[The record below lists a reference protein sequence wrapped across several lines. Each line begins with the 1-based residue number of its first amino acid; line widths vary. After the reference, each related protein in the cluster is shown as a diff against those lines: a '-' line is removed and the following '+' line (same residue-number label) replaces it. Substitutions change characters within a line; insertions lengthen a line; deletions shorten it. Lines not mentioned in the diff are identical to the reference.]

1 MKLEKIFSFR
11 IIISLILII
20 LLLYSGYWLVVSNIL
35 KKTISDELNKNDY
48 INFKDLNIS
57 GFPNQI
63 QTNIHKFRILDSMS
77 SNEILQSDLIKVSMH
92 PFDFSKIA
100 LKSDIINILINNDAL
115 TLNVALDKSLSLLS
129 IDNSGYINI
138 NLAIEDIIV
147 LGNEINIASLE
158 QIHIKLNETSFKNF
172 KINSKINFARLET
185 IEYQDVSIKIDGNL
199 KLNNNAFDGNLNLL
213 VKELKLNEEIFNIP
227 LTIKKNQVIFLF
239 MNVFDLNR
247 ILSFL

>member
-1 MKLEKIFSFR
+1 R

-35 KKTISDELNKNDY
+35 KKTISNELNKNDY
-48 INFKDLNIS
+48 INFKDLSIS
-57 GFPNQI
+57 GFPTQI
-63 QTNIHKFRILDSMS
+63 QTNIHKFKILDSMS
-77 SNEILQSDLIKVSMH
+77 SNEILESDLIKVSMH
-92 PFDFSKIA
+92 PFDSSKIA
-100 LKSDIINILINNDAL
+100 LKSDITNILINNDAL

-185 IEYQDVSIKIDGNL
+185 LESQDVSIKIDGNL
-199 KLNNNAFDGNLNLL
+199 KLNNNAFDGNLNLS

-239 MNVFDLNR
+239 MNIFDLNR

>member
-48 INFKDLNIS
+48 INFKDLSIS
-57 GFPNQI
+57 GFPTQI
-63 QTNIHKFRILDSMS
+63 QTNIHKFKILDSMS
-77 SNEILQSDLIKVSMH
+77 SNEILESDLIKVSMH
-92 PFDFSKIA
+92 PFDSSKIA

-185 IEYQDVSIKIDGNL
+185 LESQDVSIKIDGNL
-199 KLNNNAFDGNLNLL
+199 KLNNNAFDGNLNLSL
-213 VKELKLNEEIFNIP
+213 KELKLNEEIFNIP
-227 LTIKKNQVIFLF
+227 LTIKRNQVIFLF

>member
-35 KKTISDELNKNDY
+35 KKTISNELNKNDY
-48 INFKDLNIS
+48 INFKDLSIS
-57 GFPNQI
+57 GFPTQI
-63 QTNIHKFRILDSMS
+63 QTNIHKFKILDSMS
-77 SNEILQSDLIKVSMH
+77 SNEILESDLIKVSMH
-92 PFDFSKIA
+92 PFDSSKIA
-100 LKSDIINILINNDAL
+100 LKSDITNILINNDAL

-185 IEYQDVSIKIDGNL
+185 LESQDVSIKIDGNL
-199 KLNNNAFDGNLNLL
+199 KLNNNAFDGNLNLS

>member
-48 INFKDLNIS
+48 INFKDLSIS
-57 GFPNQI
+57 GFPTQI
-63 QTNIHKFRILDSMS
+63 QTNIHKFKILDSMS
-77 SNEILQSDLIKVSMH
+77 SNEILESDLIKVSMH
-92 PFDFSKIA
+92 PFDSSKIA

-115 TLNVALDKSLSLLS
+115 TLDVALDKSLSLLS

-185 IEYQDVSIKIDGNL
+185 LESQDVSIKIDGNL
-199 KLNNNAFDGNLNLL
+199 KLNNNAFDGNLNLS

>member
-20 LLLYSGYWLVVSNIL
+20 LLLYSGYWLVISNIL

-48 INFKDLNIS
+48 INFKDLSIS
-57 GFPNQI
+57 GFPTQI
-63 QTNIHKFRILDSMS
+63 QTNIHKFKILDSMS

-92 PFDFSKIA
+92 PFDSSKIA
-100 LKSDIINILINNDAL
+100 LKSDITNILINNDAL

-185 IEYQDVSIKIDGNL
+185 LESQDVSIKIDGNL
-199 KLNNNAFDGNLNLL
+199 KLNNNAFDGNLNLS

-227 LTIKKNQVIFLF
+227 LTIKRNQVIFLF

>member
-48 INFKDLNIS
+48 INFKDLSIS
-57 GFPNQI
+57 GFPTQI
-63 QTNIHKFRILDSMS
+63 QTNIHKFKILDSMS
-77 SNEILQSDLIKVSMH
+77 SNEILESDLIKVSMH
-92 PFDFSKIA
+92 PFDSSKIA

-138 NLAIEDIIV
+138 NLAIEDITV

-185 IEYQDVSIKIDGNL
+185 LESQDVSIKIDGNL
-199 KLNNNAFDGNLNLL
+199 KLNNNAFDGNLNLS

>member
-48 INFKDLNIS
+48 INFKDLSIS
-57 GFPNQI
+57 GFPTQI
-63 QTNIHKFRILDSMS
+63 QTNIQKFKILDSMS
-77 SNEILQSDLIKVSMH
+77 SNEILKSDLIKVSMH

-185 IEYQDVSIKIDGNL
+185 LASQDVSIKIDGNL
-199 KLNNNAFDGNLNLL
+199 KLNNNAFDGNLNLS

>member
-48 INFKDLNIS
+48 INFKDLSIS
-57 GFPNQI
+57 GFPTQI
-63 QTNIHKFRILDSMS
+63 QTNIHKFKILDSMS
-77 SNEILQSDLIKVSMH
+77 SNEILESDLIKVSMH
-92 PFDFSKIA
+92 PFDSSKIA

-138 NLAIEDIIV
+138 NLAIEDVIV

-185 IEYQDVSIKIDGNL
+185 LESQDVSIKIDGNL
-199 KLNNNAFDGNLNLL
+199 KLNNNAFDGNLNLS

>member
-48 INFKDLNIS
+48 INFKDLSIS
-57 GFPNQI
+57 GFPTQI
-63 QTNIHKFRILDSMS
+63 QTNIHKFKILDSMS

-185 IEYQDVSIKIDGNL
+185 LESQDVSIKIDGNL
-199 KLNNNAFDGNLNLL
+199 KLNNNAFDGNLNLS

>member
-35 KKTISDELNKNDY
+35 KKTISNELNKNDY
-48 INFKDLNIS
+48 INFKDLSIS
-57 GFPNQI
+57 GFPTQI
-63 QTNIHKFRILDSMS
+63 QTNIHKFKILDSMG
-77 SNEILQSDLIKVSMH
+77 SNEILESDLIKVSMH
-92 PFDFSKIA
+92 PFDSSKIA

-185 IEYQDVSIKIDGNL
+185 LESQDVSIKIDGNL
-199 KLNNNAFDGNLNLL
+199 KLNNNAFDGNLNLS

>member
-35 KKTISDELNKNDY
+35 KKTISNELNKNDY
-48 INFKDLNIS
+48 INFKDLSIS
-57 GFPNQI
+57 GFPTQI
-63 QTNIHKFRILDSMS
+63 QTNIHKFKILDSMS
-77 SNEILQSDLIKVSMH
+77 SNEILESDLIKVSMH
-92 PFDFSKIA
+92 PFDSSKIA
-100 LKSDIINILINNDAL
+100 LKSDITNILINNDAL

-185 IEYQDVSIKIDGNL
+185 LESQDVSIKIDGNL
-199 KLNNNAFDGNLNLL
+199 KLNNNAFDGNLNLS

-239 MNVFDLNR
+239 MNIFDLNR

>member
-48 INFKDLNIS
+48 INFKDLSIS
-57 GFPNQI
+57 GFPTQI
-63 QTNIHKFRILDSMS
+63 QTNVHKFKILDSMS
-77 SNEILQSDLIKVSMH
+77 SNEILESDLIKVSMH
-92 PFDFSKIA
+92 PFDSSKIA
-100 LKSDIINILINNDAL
+100 LKSDITNILINNDAL

-138 NLAIEDIIV
+138 NLAIEDITV
-147 LGNEINIASLE
+147 LGNKINIASLE

-185 IEYQDVSIKIDGNL
+185 LESQDVSIKIDGNL
-199 KLNNNAFDGNLNLL
+199 KLNNNAFDGNLNLS

>member
-1 MKLEKIFSFR
+1 MAGCFKYF
-11 IIISLILII
+11 
-20 LLLYSGYWLVVSNIL
+20 
-35 KKTISDELNKNDY
+35 KKTISNELNKNDY
-48 INFKDLNIS
+48 INFKDLSIS
-57 GFPNQI
+57 GFPTQI
-63 QTNIHKFRILDSMS
+63 QTNIHKFKILDSMG
-77 SNEILQSDLIKVSMH
+77 SNEILESDLIKVSMH
-92 PFDFSKIA
+92 PFDSSKIA

-185 IEYQDVSIKIDGNL
+185 LESQDVSIKIDGNL
-199 KLNNNAFDGNLNLL
+199 KLNNNAFDGNLNLS

-227 LTIKKNQVIFLF
+227 LTIKKI
-239 MNVFDLNR
+239 R
-247 ILSFL
+247 

>member
-48 INFKDLNIS
+48 INFKDLSIS
-57 GFPNQI
+57 GFPTQI
-63 QTNIHKFRILDSMS
+63 QTNIHKFKILDSMS
-77 SNEILQSDLIKVSMH
+77 SNEILESDLIKVSMH
-92 PFDFSKIA
+92 PFDSSKIA

-185 IEYQDVSIKIDGNL
+185 LESQDVSIKIDGNL
-199 KLNNNAFDGNLNLL
+199 KLNNNAFDGNLNLS

>member
-48 INFKDLNIS
+48 INFKDLSIS
-57 GFPNQI
+57 GFPTQI
-63 QTNIHKFRILDSMS
+63 QTNIHKFKILDSMS
-77 SNEILQSDLIKVSMH
+77 SNEILESDLIKVSMH
-92 PFDFSKIA
+92 PFDSSKIA

-138 NLAIEDIIV
+138 NLAIEDITV
-147 LGNEINIASLE
+147 LGNKINIASLE

-185 IEYQDVSIKIDGNL
+185 LESQDVSIKIDGNL
-199 KLNNNAFDGNLNLL
+199 KLNNNAFDGNLNLS

-239 MNVFDLNR
+239 MNIFDLNR

>member
-35 KKTISDELNKNDY
+35 KKTISNELNKNDY
-48 INFKDLNIS
+48 INFKDLSIS
-57 GFPNQI
+57 GFPTQI
-63 QTNIHKFRILDSMS
+63 QTNIHKFKILDSMS
-77 SNEILQSDLIKVSMH
+77 SNEILESDLIKVSMH
-92 PFDFSKIA
+92 PFDSSKIA

-185 IEYQDVSIKIDGNL
+185 LESQDVSIKIDGNL
-199 KLNNNAFDGNLNLL
+199 KLNNNAFDGNLNLS

>member
-48 INFKDLNIS
+48 INFKDLSIS
-57 GFPNQI
+57 GFPTQI
-63 QTNIHKFRILDSMS
+63 QTNVHKFKILDSMS
-77 SNEILQSDLIKVSMH
+77 SNEILESDLIKVSMH
-92 PFDFSKIA
+92 PFDSSKIA
-100 LKSDIINILINNDAL
+100 LKSDITNILINNDAL

-138 NLAIEDIIV
+138 NLAIEDITV
-147 LGNEINIASLE
+147 LGNKINIASLE

-185 IEYQDVSIKIDGNL
+185 LESQDVSIKIDGNL
-199 KLNNNAFDGNLNLL
+199 KLNNNAFDGNLNIS

-239 MNVFDLNR
+239 MNIFDLNR

>member
-35 KKTISDELNKNDY
+35 KKTISNELNKNDY
-48 INFKDLNIS
+48 INFKDLSIS
-57 GFPNQI
+57 GFPTQI
-63 QTNIHKFRILDSMS
+63 QTNIHKFKILDSMS
-77 SNEILQSDLIKVSMH
+77 SNEILESDLIKVSMH
-92 PFDFSKIA
+92 PFDSSKIA
-100 LKSDIINILINNDAL
+100 LKSDITNILINNDAL

-147 LGNEINIASLE
+147 LGNKINIASLE

-185 IEYQDVSIKIDGNL
+185 LESQDVSIKIDGNL
-199 KLNNNAFDGNLNLL
+199 KLNNNAFDGNLNLS

-227 LTIKKNQVIFLF
+227 LTIKKNQVLFLF

>member
-48 INFKDLNIS
+48 INFKDLSIS
-57 GFPNQI
+57 GFPTQI
-63 QTNIHKFRILDSMS
+63 QTNIHKFKILDSMS
-77 SNEILQSDLIKVSMH
+77 SNEILESDLIKVSMH
-92 PFDFSKIA
+92 PFDSSKIA
-100 LKSDIINILINNDAL
+100 LKSDITNILINNDAL

-138 NLAIEDIIV
+138 NLAIEDITV
-147 LGNEINIASLE
+147 LGNKINIASLE

-185 IEYQDVSIKIDGNL
+185 LESQDVSIKIDGNL
-199 KLNNNAFDGNLNLL
+199 KLNNNAFDGNLNLS

>member
-35 KKTISDELNKNDY
+35 KKTISNELNKNDY
-48 INFKDLNIS
+48 INFNDLSIS
-57 GFPNQI
+57 GFPTQI
-63 QTNIHKFRILDSMS
+63 QTNIHKFKILDSMS
-77 SNEILQSDLIKVSMH
+77 SNEILESDLIKVSMH
-92 PFDFSKIA
+92 PFDSSKIA

-185 IEYQDVSIKIDGNL
+185 LESQDVSIKIDGNL
-199 KLNNNAFDGNLNLL
+199 KLNNNAFDGNLNLS

>member
-35 KKTISDELNKNDY
+35 KKTISNELNKNDY
-48 INFKDLNIS
+48 INFKDLSIS
-57 GFPNQI
+57 GFPTQI
-63 QTNIHKFRILDSMS
+63 QTNIHKFKILDSMS
-77 SNEILQSDLIKVSMH
+77 SNEILESDLIKVSMH
-92 PFDFSKIA
+92 PFDSSKIA
-100 LKSDIINILINNDAL
+100 LKSDIINILINNDGL
-115 TLNVALDKSLSLLS
+115 NLNVALDKSLSLLS

-185 IEYQDVSIKIDGNL
+185 LESQDVSIKIDGNL
-199 KLNNNAFDGNLNLL
+199 KLNNNAFDGNLNLS

>member
-35 KKTISDELNKNDY
+35 KKTISNELNKNDY
-48 INFKDLNIS
+48 INFKDLSIS
-57 GFPNQI
+57 GFPTQI
-63 QTNIHKFRILDSMS
+63 QTNIHKFKILDSMG
-77 SNEILQSDLIKVSMH
+77 SNEILESDLIKVSMH
-92 PFDFSKIA
+92 PFDSSKIA

-185 IEYQDVSIKIDGNL
+185 LASQDVSIKIDGNL
-199 KLNNNAFDGNLNLL
+199 KLNNNAFDGNLNLS

>member
-48 INFKDLNIS
+48 INFKDLSIS
-57 GFPNQI
+57 GFPTQI
-63 QTNIHKFRILDSMS
+63 QTNIHKFKILDSMS
-77 SNEILQSDLIKVSMH
+77 SNEILESDLIKVSMH
-92 PFDFSKIA
+92 PFDSSKIA

-138 NLAIEDIIV
+138 NLAIEDITV
-147 LGNEINIASLE
+147 LGNKINIASLE

-185 IEYQDVSIKIDGNL
+185 LESQDVSIKIDGNL
-199 KLNNNAFDGNLNLL
+199 KLNNNAFDGNLNLS

>member
-48 INFKDLNIS
+48 INFKDLSIS
-57 GFPNQI
+57 GFPTQI
-63 QTNIHKFRILDSMS
+63 QTNIHKFKILDSMS
-77 SNEILQSDLIKVSMH
+77 SNEILESDLIKVSMH
-92 PFDFSKIA
+92 PFDSSKIA
-100 LKSDIINILINNDAL
+100 LKSDITNILINNDAL

-185 IEYQDVSIKIDGNL
+185 LESQDVSIKIDGNL
-199 KLNNNAFDGNLNLL
+199 KLNNNAFDGNLNLS

>member
-35 KKTISDELNKNDY
+35 KKTISNELNKNDY
-48 INFKDLNIS
+48 INFKDLSIS
-57 GFPNQI
+57 GFPTQI
-63 QTNIHKFRILDSMS
+63 QTNIHKFKILDSMS
-77 SNEILQSDLIKVSMH
+77 SNEILESDLIKVSMH
-92 PFDFSKIA
+92 PFDSSKIA
-100 LKSDIINILINNDAL
+100 LKSDITNILINNDAL

-147 LGNEINIASLE
+147 LGNKINIASLE

-185 IEYQDVSIKIDGNL
+185 LESQDVSIKIDGNL
-199 KLNNNAFDGNLNLL
+199 KLNNNAFDGNLNLS

>member
-20 LLLYSGYWLVVSNIL
+20 LFLLYSGYWLVVSNIL
-35 KKTISDELNKNDY
+35 KKTISNELNKNDY
-48 INFKDLNIS
+48 INFKDLSIS
-57 GFPNQI
+57 GFPTQI
-63 QTNIHKFRILDSMS
+63 QTNIHKFKILDSMG
-77 SNEILQSDLIKVSMH
+77 SNEILESDLIKVSMH
-92 PFDFSKIA
+92 PFDSSKIA

-185 IEYQDVSIKIDGNL
+185 LESQDVSIKIDGNL
-199 KLNNNAFDGNLNLL
+199 KLNNNAFDGNLNLS
-213 VKELKLNEEIFNIP
+213 VKELKLNEEILIY
-227 LTIKKNQVIFLF
+227 L
-239 MNVFDLNR
+239 
-247 ILSFL
+247 

>member
-35 KKTISDELNKNDY
+35 KKTISNELNKNDY
-48 INFKDLNIS
+48 INFNDLSIS
-57 GFPNQI
+57 GFPTQI
-63 QTNIHKFRILDSMS
+63 QTNIHKFKILDSMS
-77 SNEILQSDLIKVSMH
+77 SNEILESDLIKVSMH
-92 PFDFSKIA
+92 PFDSSKIA
-100 LKSDIINILINNDAL
+100 LKSDIINILINNDVL

-185 IEYQDVSIKIDGNL
+185 LESQDVSIKIDGNL
-199 KLNNNAFDGNLNLL
+199 KLNNNAFDGNLNLS